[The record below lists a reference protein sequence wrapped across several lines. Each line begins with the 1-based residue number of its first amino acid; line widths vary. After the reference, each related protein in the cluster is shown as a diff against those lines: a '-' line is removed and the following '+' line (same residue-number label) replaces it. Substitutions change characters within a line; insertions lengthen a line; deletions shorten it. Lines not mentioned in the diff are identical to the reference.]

1 MKEDKLYE
9 DIKYDISDLKTALIA
24 GGYDRAADLPLCNEH
39 LDELESLA
47 YTYGFEVVAKEPCSI
62 RSIDPALFF
71 GKGKVEELRLKAEE
85 LGADVIVFDDEISPN
100 QQRNLERVF
109 KKPIIDRT
117 ELILEIFSQ
126 RAQTKE
132 AMLQVELARSHY
144 QLPRLKRLWTH
155 LSRQSAGGKGF
166 LKGEGERQIEL
177 DRRLVRKRITR
188 LKKEIEEVRHQ
199 REVQRRARK
208 RSGIPTF
215 SIIGYTNV
223 GKSTLLRALTE
234 AEVLVEDK
242 LFATLDTTTRKFSL
256 PNHQDVLLI
265 DTVGFIRKIPHTLV
279 AAFKSTLEE
288 AVFAD
293 ILLHLI
299 DVNHPLAEEHAA
311 STYEVLKELSS
322 EDKPIITVL
331 NKVDALEN
339 KALIARYKLKYP
351 RVVAISALNE
361 EGFDE
366 LLSMMME
373 VLKNLRRT
381 VNLRIPQKEYAVV
394 SELMEEGRVIHQDYE
409 ENDVLLEIEIPAHLE
424 HKVKDYIQDDN
435 ACTNSEGRA
444 AP

>member
-1 MKEDKLYE
+1 MSLR
-9 DIKYDISDLKTALIA
+9 LLLI
-24 GGYDRAADLPLCNEH
+24 P
-39 LDELESLA
+39 
-47 YTYGFEVVAKEPCSI
+47 TVFEVVGNEPCSI
-62 RSIDPALFF
+62 RSIDAALFF
-71 GKGKVEELRLKAEE
+71 GKGKVEELRVKAEE
-85 LGADVIVFDDEISPN
+85 LSADVVIFDNEISPN
-100 QQRNLERVF
+100 QQRNLERLF
-109 KKPIIDRT
+109 KKPVIDRT

-132 AMLQVELARSHY
+132 AMLQVELARSQY

-155 LSRQSAGGKGF
+155 LSRQSSGGGGF

-188 LKKEIEEVRHQ
+188 LRKEIEEVRYQ
-199 REVQRRARK
+199 REVQRRARN
-208 RSGIPTF
+208 RSGVPTF

-223 GKSTLLRALTE
+223 GKSTLLRALTD

-265 DTVGFIRKIPHTLV
+265 DTVGFIRKIPHALV

-299 DVNHPLAEEHAA
+299 DVNHPLAEEHAE
-311 STYEVLKELSS
+311 STYEVLKELST
-322 EDKPIITVL
+322 EKKPIITVL

-339 KALIARYKLKYP
+339 KALIARFKLKYP
-351 RVVAISALNE
+351 RVVAISALVG

-366 LLSMMME
+366 LLQMMMG
-373 VLKNLRRT
+373 VLKDLRK
-381 VNLRIPQKEYAVV
+381 VVSLRIPQKDYALV
-394 SELMEEGRVIHQDYE
+394 SELMQEGRLIHRDYDG
-409 ENDVLLEIEIPAHLE
+409 NDVLIEIEIPAHLE
-424 HKVKDYIQDDN
+424 HKVREYIEDDST
-435 ACTNSEGRA
+435 CSNS
-444 AP
+444 